1 MRNSGMFLYYSFGY
15 LTLEQEYICLEGG
28 ERACLAYE
36 ICQNNLA
43 FKVDTSSVNY
53 IENWTQQMGLMCT
66 DRSYINAIVTGYF
79 IAYGL
84 AGLLLYELPD
94 KWGRKKTIMFFG
106 SVHTACQFV
115 IIFVPNYYVR
125 FGTFALMGACQLK
138 NSISYVWLFDLVQQ
152 KDKPIAVGVLNAWDC
167 LTISVV
173 SFYFKFVSK
182 YWFSLYLFMSLIG
195 FASLMILTFII
206 PESPKWL
213 LHNKRREEAIYCF
226 NVIAKINCSAH
237 RIPESAQFTESEAKN

>member
-1 MRNSGMFLYYSFGY
+1 
-15 LTLEQEYICLEGG
+15 
-28 ERACLAYE
+28 
-36 ICQNNLA
+36 
-43 FKVDTSSVNY
+43 
-53 IENWTQQMGLMCT
+53 MGLICT

-94 KWGRKKTIMFFG
+94 KWGRKRTIMIFG
-106 SVHTACQFV
+106 SIHTACQFL

-125 FGTFALMGACQLK
+125 FFGFTLMGSCQLK

-173 SFYFKFVSK
+173 SFYYKFVSK
-182 YWFSLYLFMSLIG
+182 HWFSLYFTMSLVG
-195 FASLMILTFII
+195 FTSLMILTFII

-213 LHNKRREEAIYCF
+213 LHNKRRSEAIDSF
-226 NVIAKINCSAH
+226 NLIAKINCSA
-237 RIPESAQFTESEAKN
+237 